1 MSAGIVTA
9 RVRTTGEPVRCIV
22 FDGSHQSMIA
32 VIRACDAAGWFTLE
46 SGMTLR
52 YLRPESPNPLRAEVG
67 EAFVVNGDDE
77 VTDVLAAGYLDRHYE
92 VDADD

>member
-1 MSAGIVTA
+1 MTA
-9 RVRTTGEPVRCIV
+9 RVRTTGEPVRVIV

-52 YLRPESPNPLRAEVG
+52 YCLPGVPTARRAEVG
-67 EAFVVNGDDE
+67 EAFVVDDE
-77 VTDVLAAGYLDRHYE
+77 GKARDVLAAGYFDRHYE

>member
-22 FDGSHQSMIA
+22 FDGSHQSMLA
-32 VIRACDAAGWFTLE
+32 VIRACESAGWFTME

-52 YLRPESPNPLRAEVG
+52 YRRPGVPRARRAEVG

-77 VTDVLAAGYLDRHYE
+77 VTDVLAAGYFARHYE
-92 VDADD
+92 VDADA

>member
-9 RVRTTGEPVRCIV
+9 RVRTTGEPVRVIV
-22 FDGSHQSMIA
+22 FDGSNDAVLA

-52 YLRPESPNPLRAEVG
+52 YRRPGSRNARRAEIG
-67 EAFVVNGDDE
+67 EAFVIDDE
-77 VTDVLAAGYLDRHYE
+77 GKARDVLAAGYFARHYE
-92 VDADD
+92 VATND